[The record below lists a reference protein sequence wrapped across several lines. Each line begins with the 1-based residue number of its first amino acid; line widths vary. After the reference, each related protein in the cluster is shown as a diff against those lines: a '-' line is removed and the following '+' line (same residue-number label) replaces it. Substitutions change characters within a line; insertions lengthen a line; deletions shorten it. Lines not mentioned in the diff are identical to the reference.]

1 MGREGGKRNV
11 YDLLIRGGTV
21 VDGSGDSAVPADVAI
36 LDGKIAA
43 VAPRVESGAARVI
56 DAAGRLVTPGFIDIH
71 RHADVRLFSPDF
83 GEAELHQ
90 GLTTVVNGNCG
101 LSAVPCPAARR
112 DEIHAFLQPV
122 IGDVNA
128 PAPFE
133 TFAEYLALVR
143 QTPLPLNVGMLVGN
157 GTVRAAVRGYAP
169 GVLTPGELAAA
180 RGLLEDALA
189 NGALGVSMGIVYAP
203 EYCYDADG
211 FAQVLAPV
219 RGAGVPLVTHVRGE
233 GDTFHQS
240 LDEVID
246 VARRLGAPLHV
257 SHFKCIGRR
266 NWGHGMTRALE
277 ILDEAR
283 ESGLRVDCDVYPYT
297 AGSTQLLQ
305 ILPPWFLDGG
315 APAITRRLRDPAK
328 VDELRGIFAE
338 PSGRFE
344 NLVNLIGWENI
355 RCTTFTRP
363 ENQAYTGMSV
373 AKIAA
378 ARGEDPCAC
387 ACRLLAEEE
396 CRISMVDFI
405 TSEEDIRAVLRYPYS
420 NVISDAVYPSGGTPH
435 PRLYAAFPKVLIDY
449 VRREPVLTLEQAV
462 HKMTA
467 RPASVLGLRGKGLL
481 RKGYDADINVF
492 ELGRLAADASYEN
505 PSVFASGFDY
515 VFVGGA
521 AAVEHDRITGVR
533 AGRVVTR

>member
-1 MGREGGKRNV
+1 M

-21 VDGSGDSAVPADVAI
+21 VDGSGGAAISADVAV

-43 VAPRVESGAARVI
+43 VAPHIEGGAARVI

-71 RHADVRLFSPDF
+71 RHADARLFSPGF
-83 GEAELHQ
+83 GEAELRQ
-90 GLTTVVNGNCG
+90 GLTTIVNGNCG

-143 QTPLPLNVGMLVGN
+143 RTPLPLNVGMLVGN

-169 GVLTPGELAAA
+169 GALTPGELAAA

-189 NGALGVSMGIVYAP
+189 AGALGVSMGIVYAP

-219 RGAGVPLVTHVRGE
+219 RGTGVPLVTHVRGE

-240 LDEVID
+240 LGEVID
-246 VARRLGAPLHV
+246 VARRLDAPLHV
-257 SHFKCIGRR
+257 SHFKCIGQR
-266 NWGHGMTRALE
+266 NWGHGMARALE

-283 ESGLRVDCDVYPYT
+283 ESGLYIDCDVYPYT

-315 APAITRRLRDPAK
+315 APAITRRLREPAQ
-328 VDELRGIFAE
+328 VDALREIFAK
-338 PSGRFE
+338 PSDRFE
-344 NLVNLIGWENI
+344 NLVNLVGWENI
-355 RCTTFTRP
+355 RCTTFTQP
-363 ENQAYTGMSV
+363 DNQAYTGMSV
-373 AKIAA
+373 AAIAA

-405 TSEEDIRAVLRYPYS
+405 TSEQDVRTVLRYPYS

-449 VRREPVLTLEQAV
+449 VRNEPVLTLEQAV

-481 RKGYDADINVF
+481 REGYDADINVF
-492 ELGRLAADASYEN
+492 ALGRLEADASYEN
-505 PSVFASGFDY
+505 PAVLACGFDY
-515 VFVGGA
+515 VFVGGT
-521 AAVEHDRITGVR
+521 AAVEHDRLTGAR